1 MHNSS
6 KGIVFW
12 KRVEGPM
19 VGSGR
24 RPHTYLVCSAKADSQ
39 VIDVMVSTYK
49 I

>member
-19 VGSGR
+19 VGS
-24 RPHTYLVCSAKADSQ
+24 AKADSQ